1 MCGRRPNEGWSLSSR
16 NSKTRASPRS
26 RRKWSSGT
34 AESSSL
40 VRVRGEE
47 GNSEGGKLA
56 HLTGRNSLPAE
67 RQKLLRK
74 IKQAKKQ
81 LAEVPES
88 ADAQRAL
95 LEARIDLYYVLVR
108 QKETPDF
115 SSNRQR
121 PR

>member
-1 MCGRRPNEGWSLSSR
+1 MCERRLNEGWSLSSR
-16 NSKTRASPRS
+16 NSKRRASPRS
-26 RRKWSSGT
+26 RKRWSSGT

-40 VRVRGEE
+40 VRVQV
-47 GNSEGGKLA
+47 SQFEGGGER
-56 HLTGRNSLPAE
+56 LTDECLPAE

-108 QKETPDF
+108 PNPSF
-115 SSNRQR
+115 SSNRQF

>member
-1 MCGRRPNEGWSLSSR
+1 M
-16 NSKTRASPRS
+16 
-26 RRKWSSGT
+26 
-34 AESSSL
+34 
-40 VRVRGEE
+40 RVQGEE

-56 HLTGRNSLPAE
+56 QLTGRNSLPAE